1 MSKFNILK
9 KFLILMLGTY
19 LLCTPTS
26 FGQDTTTE
34 LQLKIEQLLIH
45 NDLGEDVAEKLIFGI
60 NDIESRE
67 GENLDIE
74 KITND
79 LEKLKEENDDLY
91 ENVELEVLPLN
102 EASVSIKFEMQK
114 KRLIK
119 RVIIRVFDNQNLE
132 NDIESDLR
140 SKLSLRRGAFFKSK
154 QMLEDLNTISEFY
167 KSKGHALTKVAK
179 KLKLDKEDEISIFF
193 DIYLNSEQIKINDI
207 NFDGNNTFTSRQLR
221 ELISSKESHLF
232 SKNLFIESTF
242 LEDVERVK
250 RHYMEQGFINIEVTP
265 SFKIE
270 KTKANLLFTIKENDQ
285 LKLDQLSISG
295 NEVFSNEE
303 ILKTLNIKLPSVFS
317 IKKQREAIQKLR
329 EVYGEKG
336 YVFAHITMNYDQN
349 KRSASLNIEE
359 GVVQKI
365 IKMEIIGNTKTTP
378 ETIYEL
384 ISIYNGEIVNTNK
397 INESILALYKSG
409 FFRDVKIDYTPMT
422 KSAGKIIIQ
431 VQEESTQTIQFSL
444 GSVYGGAGFGVSL
457 SDGNLFGTGS
467 SLALTTMI
475 SKEINRI
482 GLVYN
487 DQHLFGSN
495 ISLNIAANHD
505 TERSFH
511 YNENKSAIRILFEKQ
526 LTKNIKVGLGT
537 RLEYISVNSLSQQY
551 ASDINLSDTKD
562 VVSGLIG
569 SFAYRFED
577 ANDKGLKTNG
587 TISIHLLPSFN
598 KQDLF
603 FKSIVNAQTS
613 RELYR
618 NQDGGAH
625 RISGRITL
633 GYASEQT
640 PFYERLQGGGNG
652 TIRGFE
658 YGSISKDGQLGSN
671 SMISA
676 NLTYSMPIYK
686 DVFSGV
692 LFLDAFTPGDS
703 SLAMDDFRL
712 VGGLGLRAK
721 MDAGFVS
728 ETFEAGLTIP
738 LLSKD
743 GDITK
748 PFYFII
754 GEYDPAYN
762 L

>member
-1 MSKFNILK
+1 MIKFSISK
-9 KFLILMLGTY
+9 KFLMMLLGTY
-19 LLCTPTS
+19 LVCTS
-26 FGQDTTTE
+26 LAFGQDSTGE
-34 LQLKIEQLLIH
+34 LELYIQELAIY
-45 NDLGEDVAEKLIFGI
+45 NDLGENVGSKLIYGINELETKIGEKL
-60 NDIESRE
+60 DV
-67 GENLDIE
+67 E

-79 LEKLKEENDDLY
+79 LENLKKEHEELY
-91 ENVELEVLPLN
+91 ENVELEVLPLD
-102 EASVSIKFEMQK
+102 ETHVSIKFEMQK

-119 RVIIRVFDNQNLE
+119 RIIIKLFDNENLE
-132 NDIESDLR
+132 DEIDNNLR
-140 SKLSLRRGAFFKSK
+140 EKLKLRRGAYFKSK
-154 QMLEDLNTISEFY
+154 QMLEDLNRIEDFY
-167 KSKGHALTKVAK
+167 KLKGHALVEVK
-179 KLKLDKEDEISIFF
+179 KSLKLNREDEISIIF
-193 DIYLNSEQIKINDI
+193 DIHLKSKEIKIDNID
-207 NFDGNNTFTSRQLR
+207 FVGNHSITSRQLK

-232 SKNLFIESTF
+232 SKNLFIEKVF
-242 LEDVERVK
+242 YEDAETIK

-265 SFKIE
+265 SFKINKN
-270 KTKANLLFTIKENDQ
+270 KTDLHFTIKENNQ
-285 LKLDQLSISG
+285 LKLDHLTIKG
-295 NEVFSNEE
+295 NTVFSNDE
-303 ILKTLNIKLPSVFS
+303 ILKTLAINLPSAFS
-317 IKKQREAIQKLR
+317 IKKQREAIQNLR
-329 EVYGEKG
+329 ELYGQKG
-336 YVFAHITMNYDQN
+336 YVFAHITMNYDHA
-349 KRSASLNIEE
+349 KRSANLNIEE
-359 GVVQKI
+359 GSSQKI
-365 IKMEIIGNTKTTP
+365 IKMEIVGNTKTSP
-378 ETIYEL
+378 EVIYEM
-384 ISIYNGEIVNTNK
+384 ISIYNGQVVDTKK

-409 FFRDVKIDYTPMT
+409 YFKDVKIDYTPMT
-422 KSAGKIIIQ
+422 KNAGKIIIQ
-431 VQEESTQTIQFSL
+431 VQENSTQTIQFSL

-487 DQHLFGSN
+487 DQHLFGTN
-495 ISLNIAANHD
+495 ISLNISANHD

-511 YNENKSAIRILFEKQ
+511 YNENKTAIRILFEKQ
-526 LTKNIKVGLGT
+526 LTKNIKLGLGT
-537 RLEYISVNSLSQQY
+537 RLEYVSVNSLSQQY
-551 ASDINLSDTKD
+551 ASEIDLSDTKD
-562 VVSGLIG
+562 IVSGLIG
-569 SFAYRFED
+569 SFAYQFEESSEE
-577 ANDKGLKTNG
+577 GLRTNG
-587 TISIHLLPSFN
+587 AISIHLLPSFN
-598 KQDLF
+598 QQDLF
-603 FKSIVNAQTS
+603 FKSIVNAQLA
-613 RELYR
+613 RDLYR
-618 NQDGGAH
+618 NQDGAAH
-625 RISGRITL
+625 RLSGRITL

-671 SMISA
+671 SMVSA

-692 LFLDAFTPGDS
+692 LFLDAFSPGDS
-703 SLAMDDFRL
+703 SFALDDFRL

-738 LLSKD
+738 LISKD

>member
-1 MSKFNILK
+1 MIKFSILK
-9 KFLILMLGTY
+9 KFLIILLGTY
-19 LLCTPTS
+19 LVCSPLAFAQDST
-26 FGQDTTTE
+26 GQLE
-34 LQLKIEQLLIH
+34 LSIQELAIF
-45 NDLGEDVAEKLIFGI
+45 NDLGEDVGSKLIYGVNELETKVGEKL
-60 NDIESRE
+60 DV
-67 GENLDIE
+67 E

-79 LEKLKEENDDLY
+79 LENLKRENEELY
-91 ENVELEVLPLN
+91 ENVELEVLPLD
-102 EASVSIKFEMQK
+102 ETHVSIKFEMQK

-119 RVIIRVFDNQNLE
+119 RVIIKLFDDGNLE
-132 NDIESDLR
+132 EEISNDLR
-140 SKLSLRRGAFFKSK
+140 SKLKLRRGAFFKSK
-154 QMLEDLNTISEFY
+154 QMLEDLSTIEDFY
-167 KSKGHALTKVAK
+167 KLKGHALVEVK
-179 KLKLDKEDEISIFF
+179 KSLKLNREDEISIIF
-193 DIYLNSEQIKINDI
+193 DIHLNSPEIKIDDI
-207 NFDGNNTFTSRQLR
+207 KFQGNHSFKSRQLK

-232 SKNLFIESTF
+232 SKNLFIEKT
-242 LEDVERVK
+242 LYEDTETIK
-250 RHYMEQGFINIEVTP
+250 KHYMEQGFINVEVTP
-265 SFKIE
+265 SFEIDKN
-270 KTKANLLFTIKENDQ
+270 KANLRFLIKENNQ
-285 LKLDQLSISG
+285 LKLDHLSIDG
-295 NEVFSNEE
+295 NYLFSNDE
-303 ILKTLNIKLPSVFS
+303 ILKTLAIELPSVFS

-329 EVYGEKG
+329 ELYGQKG

-349 KRSASLNIEE
+349 QKSAKLKIEE
-359 GVVQKI
+359 GAAQKI
-365 IKMEIIGNTKTTP
+365 IKMEIVGNTKTSP
-378 ETIYEL
+378 EVIYEI
-384 ISIYNGEIVNTNK
+384 ISIYNGQLVDTKK

-409 FFRDVKIDYTPMT
+409 YFKDVKIDYTPMT
-422 KSAGKIIIQ
+422 KNAGKIIIQ
-431 VQEESTQTIQFSL
+431 VQENSTQTIQFSL

-487 DQHLFGSN
+487 DQHLFGTN
-495 ISLNIAANHD
+495 ISLNLSANHD

-511 YNENKSAIRILFEKQ
+511 YNENKTAIRILFEKQ
-526 LTKNIKVGLGT
+526 LTKNIKLGLGT

-551 ASDINLSDTKD
+551 ASEIDLSDTKD

-569 SFAYRFED
+569 SFAYQFED
-577 ANDKGLKTNG
+577 SNEAGLRTNG

-598 KQDLF
+598 KQELF
-603 FKSIVNAQTS
+603 FKSIVNAQIA
-613 RELYR
+613 RDIYR
-618 NQDGGAH
+618 NQDGAAH
-625 RISGRITL
+625 RLSGRITL

-671 SMISA
+671 SMVSA

-692 LFLDAFTPGDS
+692 LFLDAFSPGDS
-703 SLAMDDFRL
+703 SFALDDFRL

-743 GDITK
+743 SDMTK